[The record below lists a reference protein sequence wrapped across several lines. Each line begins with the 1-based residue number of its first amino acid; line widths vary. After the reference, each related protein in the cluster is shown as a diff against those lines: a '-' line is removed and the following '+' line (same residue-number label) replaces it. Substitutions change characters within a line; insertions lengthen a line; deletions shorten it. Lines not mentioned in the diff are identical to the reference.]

1 MTVDPITHT
10 HTLNL
15 ILDMIR
21 RREIENTLP
30 LEQSRLW
37 VVSKEATM
45 VMTQQGRFQETVQ
58 GPPTITVK
66 RKKVS
71 QRDTSPIVIRKRR
84 NLKVQSMSVQYTV
97 QAIIQREARQV
108 HLTEIQRKAINTEIR
123 REAREVHLIEIQRKA
138 IELHLTEI
146 QRKAINTEI
155 QRKAKEVQH
164 TKIQKKAIEV
174 QRMDTQR
181 KAIEILIK
189 GVVVVVGAIN
199 VGGII
204 TVLRNAQWIIL
215 ILIKQTLTGQI
226 QSTE

>member
-1 MTVDPITHT
+1 
-10 HTLNL
+10 
-15 ILDMIR
+15 
-21 RREIENTLP
+21 
-30 LEQSRLW
+30 
-37 VVSKEATM
+37 
-45 VMTQQGRFQETVQ
+45 
-58 GPPTITVK
+58 
-66 RKKVS
+66 
-71 QRDTSPIVIRKRR
+71 
-84 NLKVQSMSVQYTV
+84 MSVQYTV
-97 QAIIQREARQV
+97 RAIIQRKARQV

-174 QRMDTQR
+174 QRMDIRR
-181 KAIEILIK
+181 KATEILIK
-189 GVVVVVGAIN
+189 GVVVVRDKAVVGAIN

-226 QSTE
+226 QPTE